1 MLENKESSKPSQ
13 WTKLNTKSSTKSK
26 VVGKMTLSQGVAEPE
41 GADAGMAVPLSKQ
54 RLRVWLRLLDRNRE
68 ILGRL
73 RGSLRAEFDTT
84 LPRFDVMATL
94 DRYRDG
100 LRMSHLSAHLKVS
113 NGNVTGIVDSLIH
126 EGLVTRRVDSHDKR
140 ATTVRLTRL
149 GIDRFAVMARAHER
163 WIDAMFTELDSNALD
178 RLSSLLDQLHGDP
191 E

>member
-1 MLENKESSKPSQ
+1 
-13 WTKLNTKSSTKSK
+13 
-26 VVGKMTLSQGVAEPE
+26 MTLSQGVAEPK
-41 GADAGMAVPLSKQ
+41 GANAGIVVPLSKQ

-73 RGSLRAEFDTT
+73 RGSLRTEFDTT

-126 EGLVTRRVDSHDKR
+126 EGLVTRQVDSHDKR
-140 ATTVRLTRL
+140 ATTVRLTRH
-149 GIDRFAVMARAHER
+149 GIERFAAMARAHER
-163 WIDAMFTELDSNALD
+163 WIDTMFTELDSNALD
-178 RLSSLLDQLHGDP
+178 QLSSLLDQLHGDP

>member
-1 MLENKESSKPSQ
+1 
-13 WTKLNTKSSTKSK
+13 
-26 VVGKMTLSQGVAEPE
+26 MTLSQGFAEPE

-84 LPRFDVMATL
+84 LPRFDVLATL
-94 DRYRDG
+94 DRHRDG
-100 LRMSHLSAHLKVS
+100 LRMSSLSAHLKVS

-126 EGLVTRRVDSHDKR
+126 EGLITREVDSDDKR
-140 ATTVRLTRL
+140 ATTVRLTRH
-149 GIDRFAVMARAHER
+149 GIERIAIMARAHER
-163 WIDAMFTELDSNALD
+163 WINAMFTELDSDGLD

>member
-1 MLENKESSKPSQ
+1 
-13 WTKLNTKSSTKSK
+13 
-26 VVGKMTLSQGVAEPE
+26 MTLSQGFAEPE

-140 ATTVRLTRL
+140 ATVRPLFVTR
-149 GIDRFAVMARAHER
+149 
-163 WIDAMFTELDSNALD
+163 
-178 RLSSLLDQLHGDP
+178 P
-191 E
+191 

>member
-1 MLENKESSKPSQ
+1 
-13 WTKLNTKSSTKSK
+13 
-26 VVGKMTLSQGVAEPE
+26 MTLSQGVAEPK
-41 GADAGMAVPLSKQ
+41 GANAGIVVPLSKQ

-73 RGSLRAEFDTT
+73 RGSLRTEFDTT

-94 DRYRDG
+94 DRHRDG

-126 EGLVTRRVDSHDKR
+126 EGLITREVDSDDKR
-140 ATTVRLTRL
+140 ATTVRLTRH
-149 GIDRFAVMARAHER
+149 GIERFAIMARAHER
-163 WIDAMFTELDSNALD
+163 WIDTMFTELDSDGLD
-178 RLSSLLDQLHGDP
+178 QLSSLLDQLHGDP

>member
-1 MLENKESSKPSQ
+1 
-13 WTKLNTKSSTKSK
+13 
-26 VVGKMTLSQGVAEPE
+26 MTLSQGVAEPK
-41 GADAGMAVPLSKQ
+41 GANAGIVVPLSKQ

-73 RGSLRAEFDTT
+73 RGSLRTEFDTT

-140 ATTVRLTRL
+140 ATTVRLTRH
-149 GIDRFAVMARAHER
+149 GIESFAAMARAHER
-163 WIDAMFTELDSNALD
+163 WIDTMFTELDSNALD
-178 RLSSLLDQLHGDP
+178 QLSSLLDQLHGDP

>member
-1 MLENKESSKPSQ
+1 
-13 WTKLNTKSSTKSK
+13 
-26 VVGKMTLSQGVAEPE
+26 MTLSQGVAEPK
-41 GADAGMAVPLSKQ
+41 GANAGIVVPLSKQ

-73 RGSLRAEFDTT
+73 RGSLRTEFDTT

-94 DRYRDG
+94 ERYRDG

-113 NGNVTGIVDSLIH
+113 NGNVTGIVDSLIQ

-140 ATTVRLTRL
+140 ATTVRLTRH
-149 GIDRFAVMARAHER
+149 GIESFAAMARAHER
-163 WIDAMFTELDSNALD
+163 WIDTMFTELDSNALD
-178 RLSSLLDQLHGDP
+178 QLSSLLDQLHGDP

>member
-1 MLENKESSKPSQ
+1 
-13 WTKLNTKSSTKSK
+13 
-26 VVGKMTLSQGVAEPE
+26 MTLSQGVAEPK
-41 GADAGMAVPLSKQ
+41 GANAGIVVPLSKQ

-73 RGSLRAEFDTT
+73 RGSLRTEFDTT

-126 EGLVTRRVDSHDKR
+126 EGLVTRRVDNHDKR
-140 ATTVRLTRL
+140 ATTVRLTRH
-149 GIDRFAVMARAHER
+149 GIERFAAMARAHER
-163 WIDAMFTELDSNALD
+163 WIDRMFTELDSNALD
-178 RLSSLLDQLHGDP
+178 QLSSLLDQLHGDP

>member
-1 MLENKESSKPSQ
+1 
-13 WTKLNTKSSTKSK
+13 
-26 VVGKMTLSQGVAEPE
+26 MTLSQGVAEPK
-41 GADAGMAVPLSKQ
+41 GADAGIVVPLSKQ

-73 RGSLRAEFDTT
+73 RGSLRTEFDTT

-94 DRYRDG
+94 DRHRDG

-126 EGLVTRRVDSHDKR
+126 EGLITREVDSDDKR
-140 ATTVRLTRL
+140 ATTVRLTRH
-149 GIDRFAVMARAHER
+149 GIESFAAMARAHER
-163 WIDAMFTELDSNALD
+163 WIDTMFTELDSNALD
-178 RLSSLLDQLHGDP
+178 QLSSLLDQLHGDP

>member
-1 MLENKESSKPSQ
+1 
-13 WTKLNTKSSTKSK
+13 
-26 VVGKMTLSQGVAEPE
+26 MTLSQGVAEPK
-41 GADAGMAVPLSKQ
+41 GANAGIVVPLSKQ

-73 RGSLRAEFDTT
+73 RGSLRTEFDTT

-126 EGLVTRRVDSHDKR
+126 EGLITREVDSDDKR
-140 ATTVRLTRL
+140 ATTVRLTRH
-149 GIDRFAVMARAHER
+149 GIERFAIMARAHER
-163 WIDAMFTELDSNALD
+163 WIDTMFTELDSNALD
-178 RLSSLLDQLHGDP
+178 QLSSLLDQLHGDP

>member
-1 MLENKESSKPSQ
+1 
-13 WTKLNTKSSTKSK
+13 
-26 VVGKMTLSQGVAEPE
+26 MTLSQGVAEPK

-73 RGSLRAEFDTT
+73 RGSLRTEFDTT
-84 LPRFDVMATL
+84 LPRFDVLATL
-94 DRYRDG
+94 DRHRDG

-126 EGLVTRRVDSHDKR
+126 EGLITREVDSDDKR
-140 ATTVRLTRL
+140 AATVCLTRH
-149 GIDRFAVMARAHER
+149 GIERFAIMARAHER
-163 WIDAMFTELDSNALD
+163 WINAIFTELDSDGLD

>member
-1 MLENKESSKPSQ
+1 
-13 WTKLNTKSSTKSK
+13 
-26 VVGKMTLSQGVAEPE
+26 MTLPQGIAEPD
-41 GADAGMAVPLSKQ
+41 GAHASITVPLSKQ
-54 RLRVWLRLLDRNRE
+54 RLRVWLRLLDSNRE
-68 ILGRL
+68 MLGQL

-84 LPRFDVMATL
+84 LPRFDVLATL

-126 EGLVTRRVDSHDKR
+126 EGLVTRRVDSDDKR
-140 ATTVRLTRL
+140 ATTVRLTRH
-149 GIDRFAVMARAHER
+149 GIERFAIMARAHEG
-163 WIDAMFTELDSNALD
+163 WIDAMFTELDSDALD

>member
-1 MLENKESSKPSQ
+1 
-13 WTKLNTKSSTKSK
+13 
-26 VVGKMTLSQGVAEPE
+26 MTLPQGIAEPD
-41 GADAGMAVPLSKQ
+41 GAHASITVPLSKQ
-54 RLRVWLRLLDRNRE
+54 RLRVWLRLLDSNRE
-68 ILGRL
+68 MLGQL

-84 LPRFDVMATL
+84 LPRFDVLATL

-140 ATTVRLTRL
+140 ATTVRLTRH
-149 GIDRFAVMARAHER
+149 GIESFAAMARAHER
-163 WIDAMFTELDSNALD
+163 WIDTMFTELDSDGLD
-178 RLSSLLDQLHGDP
+178 QLSSLLDQLHGDP

>member
-1 MLENKESSKPSQ
+1 
-13 WTKLNTKSSTKSK
+13 
-26 VVGKMTLSQGVAEPE
+26 MTLPQGVAKTD
-41 GADAGMAVPLSKQ
+41 GADAGIAVALSKQ

-84 LPRFDVMATL
+84 LPRFDVLATL
-94 DRYRDG
+94 DRHRDG
-100 LRMSHLSAHLKVS
+100 LRMSRLSAHLKVS

-126 EGLVTRRVDSHDKR
+126 EGLITREVDSDDKR
-140 ATTVRLTRL
+140 AATVRLTRH
-149 GIDRFAVMARAHER
+149 GIERFAIMARAHEG
-163 WIDAMFTELDSNALD
+163 WIDAMFTELDSDALG

>member
-1 MLENKESSKPSQ
+1 
-13 WTKLNTKSSTKSK
+13 
-26 VVGKMTLSQGVAEPE
+26 MTLSQGVAEPK
-41 GADAGMAVPLSKQ
+41 GADARMAVPLSKQ

-73 RGSLRAEFDTT
+73 RGSLRTEFDTT
-84 LPRFDVMATL
+84 LPRFDVLATL
-94 DRYRDG
+94 DRHRDG

-126 EGLVTRRVDSHDKR
+126 EGLITREVDSDDKR
-140 ATTVRLTRL
+140 AATVRLTRH
-149 GIDRFAVMARAHER
+149 GIERFAIMARAHER
-163 WIDAMFTELDSNALD
+163 WINGMFTELDSDGLD

>member
-1 MLENKESSKPSQ
+1 
-13 WTKLNTKSSTKSK
+13 
-26 VVGKMTLSQGVAEPE
+26 MTLSQGFAEPE

-54 RLRVWLRLLDRNRE
+54 RLRVWLRLLNRNRE

-73 RGSLRAEFDTT
+73 RGSLRDEFDTT

-126 EGLVTRRVDSHDKR
+126 EGLVTRQVDSHDKR
-140 ATTVRLTRL
+140 ATTVRLTRH
-149 GIDRFAVMARAHER
+149 GIERFAAMARAHEG
-163 WIDAMFTELDSNALD
+163 WIDAMFTELDSDALD

>member
-1 MLENKESSKPSQ
+1 
-13 WTKLNTKSSTKSK
+13 
-26 VVGKMTLSQGVAEPE
+26 MTLPQGIAEPD
-41 GADAGMAVPLSKQ
+41 GAHASITVPLSKQ
-54 RLRVWLRLLDRNRE
+54 RLRVWLRLLDSNRE
-68 ILGRL
+68 MLGQL

-84 LPRFDVMATL
+84 LPRFDVLATL

-126 EGLVTRRVDSHDKR
+126 EGLVTRQVDSHDKR
-140 ATTVRLTRL
+140 ATTVRLTCL

-163 WIDAMFTELDSNALD
+163 WIDTMFTELDSDGLD
-178 RLSSLLDQLHGDP
+178 QLSSLLDQLHGDP